1 MSTLCQRDGGDR
13 AERLYR
19 AHNAFWRLNR
29 TRGACL
35 APLHIGATDH
45 PRRPHVDQI
54 HSEIHRGG
62 TGDRD
67 RWALFAQGTPINAAA
82 FDALVAQGPVADA
95 ATIASST
102 WASKIKQAGT
112 LRLGGTQTSNL
123 FSLLNEK
130 DGKIRGFDA
139 GLAQLITRYIL
150 GDGAKYQFTQVT
162 SSTRE
167 QVLINDQVDMVFAT
181 YSITPARAEKISFAG
196 PTTPRRPGCWS
207 RRTTRRSSRTTTWRQ
222 EGGHAG
228 GLHGACDPGAVRA
241 QGGRARVPDAPGSP
255 RRTAPGTRGCLRDR
269 LHAAAQRPE
278 PGHQQRAAGGCAL
291 GAQDPYGV
299 GLPKGS
305 DGVAFINA
313 FLKKLEADGTWAKL
327 WTVSIGQ
334 RTGSTPFRRRLPCP
348 ERWVRFPGFWPTTG
362 LPSGRPFADMEA
374 HAVSFVP
381 GFLLGTVVTVLGCCR
396 CRRCAW
402 C

>member
-1 MSTLCQRDGGDR
+1 MSIQTILKSTV
-13 AERLYR
+13 AAL
-19 AHNAFWRLNR
+19 AIVS
-29 TRGACL
+29 GA
-35 APLHIGATDH
+35 P
-45 PRRPHVDQI
+45 
-54 HSEIHRGG
+54 
-62 TGDRD
+62 
-67 RWALFAQGTPINAAA
+67 LFAQGTPINTGA

-102 WASKIKQAGT
+102 WATRIKQAGT
-112 LRLGGTQTSNL
+112 LRLGSTQTSNL

-167 QVLINDQVDMVFAT
+167 QVLINDQVDVVIAT

-196 PTTPRRPGCWS
+196 PYYTSQAGVLVKSNNKTIQSYNDLAGKKTATQAGSTGPAILAQFAPKAS
-207 RRTTRRSSRTTTWRQ
+207 VQEFQTHQEALDALRQ
-222 EGGHAG
+222 GRVEAYVTDYTLLLNALSLGAG
-228 GLHGACDPGAVRA
+228 DAQLAGAPF
-241 QGGRARVPDAPGSP
+241 
-255 RRTAPGTRGCLRDR
+255 
-269 LHAAAQRPE
+269 
-278 PGHQQRAAGGCAL
+278 

-313 FLKKLEADGTWAKL
+313 FLKKIEADGTWAKL

-334 RTGSTPFRRRLPCP
+334 RTGSTAVPTPPSLP
-348 ERWVRFPGFWPTTG
+348 
-362 LPSGRPFADMEA
+362 
-374 HAVSFVP
+374 
-381 GFLLGTVVTVLGCCR
+381 
-396 CRRCAW
+396 
-402 C
+402 